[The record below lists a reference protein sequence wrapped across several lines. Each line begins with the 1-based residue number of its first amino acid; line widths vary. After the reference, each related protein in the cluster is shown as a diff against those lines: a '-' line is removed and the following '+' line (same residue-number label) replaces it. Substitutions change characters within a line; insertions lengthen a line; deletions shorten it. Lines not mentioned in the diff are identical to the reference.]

1 MFIDVCRPRVVEHI
15 FNKMSNLTS
24 IHVETLM
31 TDYSAKDL
39 NLRLNERVV
48 DLKIPYVNRHEDIR
62 EILSITPNLETLFV
76 AHLSHET
83 MNYIAYN
90 LMKLTTLKYRYDEI
104 DCEILYE
111 TLKDQNEEV
120 NQNIEMI
127 VDYEYSW

>member
-1 MFIDVCRPRVVEHI
+1 
-15 FNKMSNLTS
+15 
-24 IHVETLM
+24 M
-31 TDYSAKDL
+31 TNYNAKDL
-39 NLRLNERVV
+39 NLRLNEKIV
-48 DLKIPYVNRHEDIR
+48 DLKIPYINRHEDIR

-90 LMKLTTLKYRYDEI
+90 LKKLTTLKYRYDEI
-104 DCEILYE
+104 DCEILYD

-127 VDYEYSW
+127 VDYEYS